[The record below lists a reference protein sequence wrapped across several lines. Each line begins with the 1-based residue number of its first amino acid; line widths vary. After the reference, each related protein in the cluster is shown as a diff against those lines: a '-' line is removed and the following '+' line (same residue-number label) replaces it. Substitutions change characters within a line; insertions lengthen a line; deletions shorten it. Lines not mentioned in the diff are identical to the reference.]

1 MFSKII
7 KQKQAYM
14 ALLSVMVIGAIAVA
28 IATTFVL
35 LGLNLGATSFTQ
47 EQSSQARALADL
59 CLEEALQQIRSSTP
73 FTGTATINAGQ
84 GSCTYTVSNLG
95 GQNRLVISSSTVGS
109 INRKVQTNITAINPS
124 IVTDSWQELADF

>member
-35 LGLNLGATSFTQ
+35 LGLNLGATSFAQ